1 MELEKYETQGVNGGV
16 VDMRCLPEDGAE
28 GACPARNLEGDV
40 DGTMSL
46 PEESGTEKQKPT
58 ESASSA
64 PTPGPC
70 EAVEGSEQAAS
81 DHGGKKDGVNDESGE
96 IEDSEDESDDVKSD
110 TSSCDS
116 WAYQTSPL
124 NLNYEALKH
133 LVDHF
138 LPGSHGTCIDIT
150 TLQRG
155 TFHEIR
161 VLHFE
166 DGWSCIARFTRDYE
180 MLQKTESELATIE
193 YVRKNTTIPVPEIY
207 FVNHNENHVVG
218 APFVLMERMDGGRLC
233 DIWEDLSL
241 EHKLDVM
248 GQIAEVVGQLS
259 EQKFD
264 KIGSLTRDGTVGPML
279 SPTEPTQPLA
289 DHPFTSTIDYF
300 AYLKD
305 DNPERSEAARK
316 FYPEVR
322 DELRSFFE

>member
-1 MELEKYETQGVNGGV
+1 
-16 VDMRCLPEDGAE
+16 
-28 GACPARNLEGDV
+28 
-40 DGTMSL
+40 
-46 PEESGTEKQKPT
+46 
-58 ESASSA
+58 
-64 PTPGPC
+64 
-70 EAVEGSEQAAS
+70 
-81 DHGGKKDGVNDESGE
+81 
-96 IEDSEDESDDVKSD
+96 
-110 TSSCDS
+110 
-116 WAYQTSPL
+116 
-124 NLNYEALKH
+124 
-133 LVDHF
+133 
-138 LPGSHGTCIDIT
+138 
-150 TLQRG
+150 
-155 TFHEIR
+155 

-166 DGWSCIARFTRDYE
+166 DGWNCIARFTRDYE

-300 AYLKD
+300 FAYLKD

-322 DELRSFFE
+322 DELRSFFERNATNPLLHAPYRLVHDDLDYQNILVVQQDKALPTKDLRHYRLGLEPNVNSRITVLILLLDH